1 MLRQIK
7 TKIAQKIPRLPRWG
21 KRGIALLSAL
31 CIAISLF
38 CFPVGAL
45 SSFTPSFGTPT
56 FMFVADSDGNNS
68 FAGNTDYPK
77 GATFGSTSEYSY
89 VILPSIFNNPAQIGV
104 RIPFTANVPKGNYWT
119 GSFKLRP
126 TFIDESSAFTAA
138 FTNLSVQINIDNTPG
153 SVVYKSEGSSNGGW
167 VTVNLPPNSSD
178 GYIQFYFSFK
188 LQKDFDFKIF
198 RLYFKDFDFKYGLE
212 GEISA
217 ENSQNQEEEKANK
230 GGKDSSDKAANAIPS
245 VNEGFGNA
253 LKSFV
258 NSMSYDGTEAKLP
271 VPRTYIP
278 SLSGV
283 TDEITLIP
291 EQEYDLSQAINDYL
305 PDTLLQLIRHLFTIA
320 LVLYCV
326 YELYGL
332 IQYVLTLKKG
342 GKDE

>member
-21 KRGIALLSAL
+21 KRGIALLSVL

-45 SSFTPSFGTPT
+45 SSFTPTFGAPKFIMIREKDT
-56 FMFVADSDGNNS
+56 DNS
-68 FAGNTDYPK
+68 FAATPDVPK
-77 GATFGSTSEYSY
+77 GAVFGSNSDYSY
-89 VILPSIFNNPAQIGV
+89 VSLPTVINNPYRLII
-104 RIPFTANVPKGNYWT
+104 RIPFTVNVPKGNYWS
-119 GSFKLRP
+119 GSFKMQPVFL
-126 TFIDESSAFTAA
+126 DGNSAFVTP
-138 FTNLSVQINIDNTPG
+138 FTDLLIQAYVDSQFSKVFESDG
-153 SVVYKSEGSSNGGW
+153 SKGEW
-167 VTVNLPPNSSD
+167 VTVKLPPSSSS
-178 GYIQFYFSFK
+178 GYIEFSIGFK
-188 LQKDFDFKIF
+188 LTENFNLKII
-198 RLYFKDFDFKYGLE
+198 RMYFKDFDFKYGLE

-258 NSMSYDGTEAKLP
+258 NSMSYAGTEAKLP